1 LSLGW
6 QEERLFEKMCD
17 VRTHIGKV
25 MANSQTRKFF
35 VPSQFMKKSELKNG
49 MPPSPRTHEV
59 CKNTGFNE
67 FATA

>member
-1 LSLGW
+1 
-6 QEERLFEKMCD
+6 
-17 VRTHIGKV
+17 